1 MIKMITAIY
10 NNDVQ
15 VYKSFGS
22 EFVTNQYE
30 LTGMKNIPTRF
41 LKNNTR
47 VRALHGVEKALNRC
61 GKDRRLKLR
70 IVAAI
75 TQQQAF
81 FRGL

>member
-1 MIKMITAIY
+1 MLNSIY
-10 NNDVQ
+10 NNDIQ

-22 EFVTNQYE
+22 EVTENQE
-30 LTGMKNIPTRF
+30 EFTGIESIPARF

-61 GKDRRLKLR
+61 GNSKLLKIR

-75 TQQQAF
+75 SQQQVF
-81 FRGL
+81 LRGI